1 MAKYYA
7 NMYVSNG
14 TRYINYITDSNK
26 ERIIKRVRNGANGN
40 RPAGGEC
47 TWYVCKESGECVA
60 VGYTLANGQ
69 RCRVY
74 GNDLR
79 NYDDE

>member
-1 MAKYYA
+1 
-7 NMYVSNG
+7 MYVSNG
-14 TRYINYITDSNK
+14 TRYINNITDSNK
-26 ERIIKRVRNGANGN
+26 ERIIKRVREGANGN

-47 TWYVCKESGECVA
+47 TWYVCNESGECVA

-79 NYDDE
+79 NYDEE